1 MKKVERSQHGGY
13 GTPEYSVWSAMRARC
28 LNPAHSNYR
37 HYGGRGIQVCE
48 RWESFANFLAD
59 MGPRPSLRHSIER
72 TDSNGNYEPGN
83 CRWATPAEQARN
95 KSTNRFFT
103 LNGETMCLTDWAKRL
118 GVSPDC
124 LAARLRRG
132 TPPELALTEAPHK
145 GKSSGKRR
153 ASRLSYTPRP

>member
-72 TDSNGNYEPGN
+72 TDDHEPTGSGDVPVEVGRSERRSN
-83 CRWATPAEQARN
+83 RSFEQ
-95 KSTNRFFT
+95 SEESH
-103 LNGETMCLTDWAKRL
+103 GE
-118 GVSPDC
+118 
-124 LAARLRRG
+124 AAADVLEG
-132 TPPELALTEAPHK
+132 
-145 GKSSGKRR
+145 G
-153 ASRLSYTPRP
+153 